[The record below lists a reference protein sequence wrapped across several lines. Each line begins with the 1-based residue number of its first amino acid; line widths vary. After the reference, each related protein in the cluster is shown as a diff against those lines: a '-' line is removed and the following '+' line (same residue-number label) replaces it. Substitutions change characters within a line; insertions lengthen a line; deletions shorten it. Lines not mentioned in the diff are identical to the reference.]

1 MPWLPTNWGFRPPG
15 PCVSLCACFA
25 SPMDSKGQLQWN
37 STSVESLMKQK
48 FQWINYVLKHEVS
61 HDLCRVS
68 YILLVTKDVVC
79 FFNCLTKDDK
89 LRSSHIIPHVSYP
102 KSLTVNLDHEDTRP
116 GDVSRKAQ
124 SQISNTT
131 TRYRIKSHHL
141 GWWPFAT
148 SIAVPNCK
156 CCWTDC
162 GRIL

>member
-25 SPMDSKGQLQWN
+25 SPMDPKGQLQWN

-89 LRSSHIIPHVSYP
+89 LRSSHIIPHLSYP

-116 GDVSRKAQ
+116 GWCFQKTPEPNFQHNNA
-124 SQISNTT
+124 ISHQESPSWLMAIRNFDSSS
-131 TRYRIKSHHL
+131 KL
-141 GWWPFAT
+141 
-148 SIAVPNCK
+148 
-156 CCWTDC
+156 
-162 GRIL
+162 